1 MGSSVITENN
11 WKSLTKSITNNRI
24 EYIQPKTGIELMTL
38 RVDKRQ
44 RKLKGQSI
52 MDKPETPAI
61 LRQNTKRRQT
71 VRNSQHRKLKT

>member
-24 EYIQPKTGIELMTL
+24 EYIQPKAGIELMTL

-44 RKLKGQSI
+44 RKLKGQSV

-61 LRQNTKRRQT
+61 LRQSTKRRQT